1 MNEHKDI
8 IGRVKELQVG
18 IDVIAMEEDEEK
30 RIQFWNSWQ
39 ARVGVE
45 FPDIAAALLALDEN
59 LKSMEQMNTA
69 LVKKLE
75 IAMQTLEEIT
85 EMNDGESN
93 ETVAKVNKSL
103 SRIRSL

>member
-1 MNEHKDI
+1 M
-8 IGRVKELQVG
+8 G